1 MEKKTIQWG
10 IKRNLWLI
18 FVFLQ
23 DFISLSMARNIFP
36 GHHITHWPI
45 LLELLKRPKKNYSE
59 HHTKQ
64 FVLFSVLQSGC
75 LSAVSV
81 QADQSPVVA
90 APPVC
95 VFERAGL
102 YWERPSNS
110 LMYRLVRSP
119 PCCRPPGSA
128 APPSPSWE
136 LKVTGGR
143 KHGFRIKMMNMS
155 CLSKV

>member
-1 MEKKTIQWG
+1 MRDKGEFG
-10 IKRNLWLI
+10 S
-18 FVFLQ
+18 F
-23 DFISLSMARNIFP
+23 
-36 GHHITHWPI
+36 
-45 LLELLKRPKKNYSE
+45 
-59 HHTKQ
+59 
-64 FVLFSVLQSGC
+64 LFSYSFSFHFLWPEKFFQPSHADLIYWSCPNNLKKKSSEGLWQAICLVFGLVLLNCC
-75 LSAVSV
+75 LSAVIV

-110 LMYRLVRSP
+110 LMYQLVHSP
-119 PCCRPPGSA
+119 PCCRPPGSV

-136 LKVTGGR
+136 LKVTGG
-143 KHGFRIKMMNMS
+143 KKTQHFFRIKMMDML